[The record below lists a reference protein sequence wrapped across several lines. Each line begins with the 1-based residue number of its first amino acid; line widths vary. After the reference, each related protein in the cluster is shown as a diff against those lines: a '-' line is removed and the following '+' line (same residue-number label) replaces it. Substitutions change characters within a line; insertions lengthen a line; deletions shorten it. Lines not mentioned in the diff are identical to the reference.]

1 MGLDQYAHL
10 RGQDDLSFNSYD
22 DDYNPEKDGFYW
34 RKHARLQQFMAVMFD
49 EQNPN
54 NSKGAMNEDDDFELG
69 FNGGPVVINEDVLN
83 KLEKAIDSDY
93 QDYIATDGFFWG
105 QQYQEEQVNNYK
117 EIDKQFLQWCKK
129 QVSKGNVPEYHCS
142 W

>member
-10 RGQDDLSFNSYD
+10 KDQKDLSFNTYD
-22 DDYNPEKDGFYW
+22 DNYNPEKNGFYW
-34 RKHARLQQFMAVMFD
+34 RKHARLQQFMAAMYR
-49 EQNPN
+49 EQTPEEI
-54 NSKGAMNEDDDFELG
+54 NEDDFNLG
-69 FNGGPVVINEDVLN
+69 FNGGPVIINEDVLN
-83 KLEKAIDSDY
+83 KLEKAINSDY

-117 EIDKQFLQWCKK
+117 EIDKKFLQWCKK
-129 QVSKGNVPEYHCS
+129 QVSKGNIPEYHCS

>member
-10 RGQDDLSFNSYD
+10 RDQKDLSFNTYD
-22 DDYNPEKDGFYW
+22 DNYNPEKDGFYW
-34 RKHARLQQFMAVMFD
+34 RKHARLQQFMAAMYKEQTPEEID
-49 EQNPN
+49 E
-54 NSKGAMNEDDDFELG
+54 GDFNLG
-69 FNGGPVVINEDVLN
+69 FNGGPVIINEDVLN
-83 KLEKAIDSDY
+83 KLEKAIYNNY

-117 EIDKQFLQWCKK
+117 ERDKQFLQWCKE
-129 QVSKGNVPEYHCS
+129 QISKGNLPEYHCS

>member
-10 RGQDDLSFNSYD
+10 RDQKDLSFNTYD
-22 DDYNPEKDGFYW
+22 DNYNPEKDGFYW
-34 RKHARLQQFMAVMFD
+34 RKHARLQVFMAAMYK
-49 EQNPN
+49 EQTPEEM
-54 NSKGAMNEDDDFELG
+54 GEDDFNLG
-69 FNGGPVVINEDVLN
+69 FNGGPVIINEDVLN
-83 KLEKAIDSDY
+83 KLEKAIDNDY
-93 QDYIATDGFFWG
+93 QDYIAIDGFFWG

-117 EIDKQFLQWCKK
+117 QIDKQFLQWCKK

>member
-34 RKHARLQQFMAVMFD
+34 RKHARLQQFMAAMYK
-49 EQNPN
+49 EQTPEEID
-54 NSKGAMNEDDDFELG
+54 EDDFNLG
-69 FNGGPVVINEDVLN
+69 FNGGPVIINEDVLN

-93 QDYIATDGFFWG
+93 QNYIATDGFFWG
-105 QQYQEEQVNNYK
+105 QQYQEEQVKNYK
-117 EIDKQFLQWCKK
+117 KIDKQFLQWCKD
-129 QVSKGNVPEYHCS
+129 QLSKGNVPEYHCS

>member
-10 RGQDDLSFNSYD
+10 RGQNDLSFNSYD

-34 RKHARLQQFMAVMFD
+34 RKHARLQQFMAAMYK
-49 EQNPN
+49 EQTPEEMD
-54 NSKGAMNEDDDFELG
+54 KGDFNLG
-69 FNGGPVVINEDVLN
+69 FNGGPVIINEDVLN

-105 QQYQEEQVNNYK
+105 QQYQEEQVKNYK
-117 EIDKQFLQWCKK
+117 KIDKQFQQWCKD

>member
-10 RGQDDLSFNSYD
+10 RDQKDLSFNTYD
-22 DDYNPEKDGFYW
+22 DNYNPEKDGFYW
-34 RKHARLQQFMAVMFD
+34 RKHARLQQFMAAMYK
-49 EQNPN
+49 EQTPEEI
-54 NSKGAMNEDDDFELG
+54 NEGDFNLG
-69 FNGGPVVINEDVLN
+69 FNGGPVIINEDVLN

-105 QQYQEEQVNNYK
+105 QQYQEEQVINYK
-117 EIDKQFLQWCKK
+117 ERDKQFLQWCKD
-129 QVSKGNVPEYHCS
+129 QVSKGNIPEYHCS

>member
-10 RGQDDLSFNSYD
+10 RDQKDLSFNTYD
-22 DDYNPEKDGFYW
+22 DNYNPEKDGFYW
-34 RKHARLQQFMAVMFD
+34 RKHARLQVFMAAMYK
-49 EQNPN
+49 EQTPEEM
-54 NSKGAMNEDDDFELG
+54 GEDDFNLC
-69 FNGGPVVINEDVLN
+69 FNGGPVIINEDVLN
-83 KLEKAIDSDY
+83 KLEKAIDNDY
-93 QDYIATDGFFWG
+93 QDYIAIDGFFWG

-117 EIDKQFLQWCKK
+117 QIDKQFLQWCKK

>member
-34 RKHARLQQFMAVMFD
+34 RKHARLQQFMAAMYK
-49 EQNPN
+49 EQTPEEID
-54 NSKGAMNEDDDFELG
+54 EDDFNLG
-69 FNGGPVVINEDVLN
+69 FNGGPVIINEDVLN

-93 QDYIATDGFFWG
+93 KNYIATDGFFWG
-105 QQYQEEQVNNYK
+105 QQYQEEQVKNYK
-117 EIDKQFLQWCKK
+117 KIDKQFLQWCKD
-129 QVSKGNVPEYHCS
+129 QLSKGNVPEYHCS

>member
-34 RKHARLQQFMAVMFD
+34 RKHARLQQFMAAMYS

-54 NSKGAMNEDDDFELG
+54 NNEDDDFGLG
-69 FNGGPVVINEDVLN
+69 FNGGPVVIDNKVLS
-83 KLEKAIDSDY
+83 KLEHAIDTEY
-93 QDYIATDGFFWG
+93 HDYIATDGFFWG
-105 QQYQEEQVNNYK
+105 QQYQEEQVQNYK
-117 EIDKQFLQWCKK
+117 EIDKQFLQWCKD
-129 QVSKGNVPEYHCS
+129 QVSKGNIPEYHCS

>member
-22 DDYNPEKDGFYW
+22 DNYNPEKDGFYW
-34 RKHARLQQFMAVMFD
+34 RKHARLQVFMAAMYKEQTPEEID
-49 EQNPN
+49 E
-54 NSKGAMNEDDDFELG
+54 GDFNLG
-69 FNGGPVVINEDVLN
+69 FNGGPVIINEDVLN

-117 EIDKQFLQWCKK
+117 EIDKQFLRWCKE
-129 QVSKGNVPEYHCS
+129 QISQGNVPEYHCS

>member
-34 RKHARLQQFMAVMFD
+34 RKHARLQQFMAAMYK
-49 EQNPN
+49 EQTPEEID
-54 NSKGAMNEDDDFELG
+54 EDDFNLG
-69 FNGGPVVINEDVLN
+69 FNGGPVIINEDVLN
-83 KLEKAIDSDY
+83 KLEKAINSDY
-93 QDYIATDGFFWG
+93 QNYIATDGFFWG
-105 QQYQEEQVNNYK
+105 QQYQEEQVKNYK
-117 EIDKQFLQWCKK
+117 KIDKQFLQWCKD
-129 QVSKGNVPEYHCS
+129 QLSKGNVPEYHCS

>member
-10 RGQDDLSFNSYD
+10 RDQKDLSFNTYD
-22 DDYNPEKDGFYW
+22 DNYNPEKDGFYW
-34 RKHARLQQFMAVMFD
+34 RKHARLQQFMAAMYR
-49 EQNPN
+49 EQTPEEI
-54 NSKGAMNEDDDFELG
+54 NEDDFNLG
-69 FNGGPVVINEDVLN
+69 FNGGPVIINEDVLN
-83 KLEKAIDSDY
+83 KLEKAINSDY

-117 EIDKQFLQWCKK
+117 EIDKKFLQWCKK
-129 QVSKGNVPEYHCS
+129 QVSKGNIPEYHCS

>member
-10 RGQDDLSFNSYD
+10 RDQKDLSFNTYD
-22 DDYNPEKDGFYW
+22 DNYDPEEHGFYW
-34 RKHARLQQFMAVMFD
+34 RKHARLQQFMAAMYKEQTPEEMD
-49 EQNPN
+49 E
-54 NSKGAMNEDDDFELG
+54 SDFNLG
-69 FNGGPVVINEDVLN
+69 FNGGPVIINEDVIN
-83 KLEKAIDSDY
+83 KLEKAIDSNY

-117 EIDKQFLQWCKK
+117 EIDKHFLQWCKK
-129 QVSKGNVPEYHCS
+129 QVSKGNIPEYHCS

>member
-10 RGQDDLSFNSYD
+10 RGQDDLSFNTYD

-34 RKHARLQQFMAVMFD
+34 RKHARLQQFMATMFD
-49 EQNPN
+49 EQNPK
-54 NSKGAMNEDDDFELG
+54 NSKGAMNEDDDFGLG
-69 FNGGPVVINEDVLN
+69 FNGGPVIINEDVLN

-117 EIDKQFLQWCKK
+117 EIDKQFLRWCKE
-129 QVSKGNVPEYHCS
+129 QISQGNVPEYHCS

>member
-10 RGQDDLSFNSYD
+10 RDQKDLSFNTYD
-22 DDYNPEKDGFYW
+22 DNYNPEKDGFYW
-34 RKHARLQQFMAVMFD
+34 RKHARLQKFMAAMYKEQTPEEMSEGDFD
-49 EQNPN
+49 
-54 NSKGAMNEDDDFELG
+54 LG
-69 FNGGPVVINEDVLN
+69 FNGGPVIINEDVLN

-117 EIDKQFLQWCKK
+117 ERDKQFLQWCKE
-129 QVSKGNVPEYHCS
+129 QISKGNLPEYHCS

>member
-34 RKHARLQQFMAVMFD
+34 RKHARLQQFMAAMYD

-54 NSKGAMNEDDDFELG
+54 NSKGVMNKDDDFGLG
-69 FNGGPVVINEDVLN
+69 FNGGPVVIDSKVLS
-83 KLEKAIDSDY
+83 KLEHAINTEY
-93 QDYIATDGFFWG
+93 HDYIATDGFFWG
-105 QQYQEEQVNNYK
+105 QQYQEEQVQNYK
-117 EIDKQFLQWCKK
+117 EIDKQFLQWCKD
-129 QVSKGNVPEYHCS
+129 QVSKGNIPEYHCS

>member
-10 RGQDDLSFNSYD
+10 RDQKDLSFNSYD
-22 DDYNPEKDGFYW
+22 DNYNPEKDGFYW
-34 RKHARLQQFMAVMFD
+34 RKHARLQQFMAAMYKEQTPEEID
-49 EQNPN
+49 E
-54 NSKGAMNEDDDFELG
+54 GDFNLG
-69 FNGGPVVINEDVLN
+69 FNGGPVIINEDVLN
-83 KLEKAIDSDY
+83 KLEKAINSDY

-117 EIDKQFLQWCKK
+117 ERDKQFLQWCKE
-129 QVSKGNVPEYHCS
+129 QISKGNLPEYHCS